1 MMIADPVPFK
11 EAMQAQAVK
20 VLLPTE
26 LRHDMLSALPA
37 ALRERSLFSAGVTSS
52 ELLQHVDDGLKD
64 ILSGKK
70 TEEGVKSELARL
82 GDLLSDQGLSRN
94 PRISLI
100 VDTNVDMA
108 RGYGSWRQSQE
119 TAILDEWPAW
129 EFFRAE
135 ERHEPRD
142 WPARWAAAG
151 GTFYP
156 GDSDYPEG
164 RMIALK
170 DDPIWE
176 AISAFGLPY
185 APFDFNSGMDLEDVD
200 RDECERLGILTP
212 GDEAP
217 APGDRGFDEDLE
229 ASPEVRDDALVS
241 ALELFLHG
249 IARLG
254 QDGVLRLIGGA
265 AT

>member
-1 MMIADPVPFK
+1 M
-11 EAMQAQAVK
+11 
-20 VLLPTE
+20 
-26 LRHDMLSALPA
+26 
-37 ALRERSLFSAGVTSS
+37 
-52 ELLQHVDDGLKD
+52 LQHVDDGITD
-64 ILSGKK
+64 ILGGKK

-82 GDLLSDQGLSRN
+82 GDLLSEQGLTRN

-100 VDTNVDMA
+100 VDTNVDLA

-119 TAILDEWPAW
+119 PAILDEWPAW

-135 ERHEPRD
+135 DRVEPRD

-151 GTFYP
+151 GVFYP
-156 GDSDYPEG
+156 GLSDYEDG

-200 RDECERLGILTP
+200 RDECERLGLLAP
-212 GDEAP
+212 GADAPEA
-217 APGDRGFDEDLE
+217 GDRGFDEDLE
-229 ASPEVRDDALVS
+229 ATPEVRDDALTA

-254 QDGVLRLIGGA
+254 ADGVLRLIGGLA
-265 AT
+265 S